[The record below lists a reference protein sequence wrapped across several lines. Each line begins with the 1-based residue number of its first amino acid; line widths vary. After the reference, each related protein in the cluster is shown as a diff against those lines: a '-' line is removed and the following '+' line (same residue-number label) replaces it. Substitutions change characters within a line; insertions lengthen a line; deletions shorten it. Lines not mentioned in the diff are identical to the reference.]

1 MSEKSHVGMETN
13 QCVVCGKEYET
24 GAILLDKRLRASLE
38 RRVCT
43 GLGVCDKC
51 KKPGYTFLF
60 EQVGAQL
67 KRAVWIR
74 NEAFEQMGE
83 KTPLNGLARVT
94 TEAMD
99 HLLSLGPQESP
110 Q

>member
-38 RRVCT
+38 RHVCT
-43 GLGVCDKC
+43 GLGVCEKC
-51 KKPGYTFLF
+51 KKPGHALLF
-60 EQVGAQL
+60 ELVGTTL
-67 KRAVWIR
+67 KRGVWVK
-74 NEAFEQMGE
+74 NEVLERMGE
-83 KTPLNGLARVT
+83 KPPLSGLARVPT
-94 TEAMD
+94 QVMD
-99 HLLSLGPQESP
+99 RIFSLRPQEST